1 MKKYIYYPNFEPPE
15 NEWLKF
21 STLYLDKF
29 ESIIPYNR
37 QHLVTDEYRKL
48 QSETDLV
55 DFFSPEYHQGEQA
68 SLKAINEADRILK
81 RTYEASFLFNRINV
95 FRDWKNPSSWD
106 YQIYGEKFSYS
117 WAEFCESEKIGIRNS
132 DGIKLPKSLA
142 FLYMTHLAKE
152 IAFERNGNIITDNLE
167 YDRYTSYS
175 QIKSTNTNVR
185 DKFIRGI
192 IKLQVPKNI
201 NDISFDT
208 LIEFRN
214 RNREL
219 INSFNSQINIIEN
232 LIGNGIS
239 EQQFIDDYN
248 YTLNEIIREI
258 VKLGIDIA
266 TVPLAFY
273 TLAQNSDALNQE
285 YIKEIL
291 GGLSII
297 GGGYYGIRK
306 SLYDKRDER
315 MCKKYLARL
324 HHLR

>member
-37 QHLVTDEYRKL
+37 QHLVTDDYRTL
-48 QSETDLV
+48 QNETDLV
-55 DFFSPEYHQGEQA
+55 DFFSPEYHQGEKA
-68 SLKAINEADRILK
+68 SLKAINEAERILK
-81 RTYEASFLFNRINV
+81 RTYESSFLFNRINIV
-95 FRDWKNPSSWD
+95 RDWKNPSSWD

-175 QIKSTNTNVR
+175 QIKTTTTNVR

-192 IKLQVPKNI
+192 IKLQVPKNLNEI
-201 NDISFDT
+201 PFKT
-208 LIEFRN
+208 LIDFRN
-214 RNREL
+214 KNREL
-219 INSFNSQINIIEN
+219 ITSFNTQIDIIEN

-239 EQQFIDDYN
+239 EQKFIDEYN

-258 VKLGIDIA
+258 VKLGIDVA

-273 TLAQNSDALNQE
+273 AMAQNSDALDQE

-291 GGLSII
+291 GGLSIA
-297 GGGYYGIRK
+297 GSGYYGIRK
-306 SLYDKRDER
+306 SLYDKSDER
-315 MCKKYLARL
+315 MCKKYLAKL

>member
-37 QHLVTDEYRKL
+37 QHLVTEEYRKL

-55 DFFSPEYHQGEQA
+55 DFFSPEYSQGERA
-68 SLKAINEADRILK
+68 SLKAINEAERILK
-81 RTYEASFLFNRINV
+81 RTDEASFLFNRINV
-95 FRDWKNPSSWD
+95 FRDWKNPNSWD

-117 WAEFCESEKIGIRNS
+117 WAEFCESEKIGVRNS

-167 YDRYTSYS
+167 YDNYTSYS

-192 IKLQVPKNI
+192 IKLQAPKNI
-201 NDISFDT
+201 NDISFKT

-219 INSFNSQINIIEN
+219 IRSFNSQIDIIEN

-273 TLAQNSDALNQE
+273 TLARNSEALNQE

-306 SLYDKRDER
+306 SLYDKKDER

>member
-21 STLYLDKF
+21 SILYLDKF

-68 SLKAINEADRILK
+68 SLKAIIEAERILK
-81 RTYEASFLFNRINV
+81 RTYESSFLFNRINIS
-95 FRDWKNPSSWD
+95 RDWKNPNSWD

-117 WAEFCESEKIGIRNS
+117 WAEFCQTEKIGTRTI

-142 FLYMTHLAKE
+142 FLFMTHLAKQ

-167 YDRYTSYS
+167 YDQYTSYS

-201 NDISFDT
+201 TEIPFNI

-214 RNREL
+214 RNRDL
-219 INSFNSQINIIEN
+219 IRSFNSQIDRIEN

-239 EQQFIDDYN
+239 EQRFIDDYN
-248 YTLNEIIREI
+248 YTLNSIIREI
-258 VKLGIDIA
+258 VQLGIDVT
-266 TVPLAFY
+266 TVPFAFN
-273 TLAQNSDALNQE
+273 TLAQNSNALNHE

-291 GGLSII
+291 GGLSIV
-297 GGGYYGIRK
+297 GGGYYAMRK
-306 SLYDKRDER
+306 SLYDKRNER

-324 HHLR
+324 HHLQ

>member
-68 SLKAINEADRILK
+68 TLKAINEAERILK

-95 FRDWKNPSSWD
+95 LRDWKNPNSWD

-132 DGIKLPKSLA
+132 EGIKLPKSLA

-167 YDRYTSYS
+167 YDKYTSYS

-192 IKLQVPKNI
+192 IKLQVPKNL
-201 NDISFDT
+201 NDIPFKT
-208 LIEFRN
+208 LIKFRN
-214 RNREL
+214 TNREL
-219 INSFNSQINIIEN
+219 IRSFNAQIDIIEN

-239 EQQFIDDYN
+239 EQQFIDNYN

-273 TLAQNSDALNQE
+273 TLAQNSEALNQE

-291 GGLSII
+291 GSLSIL

-306 SLYDKRDER
+306 SLYDKQDER

-324 HHLR
+324 HHFR

>member
-48 QSETDLV
+48 QGETDLV

-68 SLKAINEADRILK
+68 SLKAINEAERILK
-81 RTYEASFLFNRINV
+81 RTYESSFLFNRINV
-95 FRDWKNPSSWD
+95 LRDWKNPNSWD

-117 WAEFCESEKIGIRNS
+117 WAEFCESEKIGVRNS
-132 DGIKLPKSLA
+132 EGIKLPKSLA

-167 YDRYTSYS
+167 YDSYTSYS

-201 NDISFDT
+201 NDIPFKT

-219 INSFNSQINIIEN
+219 IKSFNSQIDIIEN

-291 GGLSII
+291 GGLSIV

>member
-37 QHLVTDEYRKL
+37 QHLVSDDYRKL
-48 QSETDLV
+48 QNETDLV
-55 DFFSPEYHQGEQA
+55 NFFSPEYHQGEQA
-68 SLKAINEADRILK
+68 SLKAIIEAERILR
-81 RTYEASFLFNRINV
+81 RTYESSFLFNRINV
-95 FRDWKNPSSWD
+95 LRDWKNPHSWD

-117 WAEFCESEKIGIRNS
+117 WAEFCESEKIGQRNS

-167 YDRYTSYS
+167 YDKYTSYA

-185 DKFIRGI
+185 DNFIRGI

-201 NDISFDT
+201 KNIPFKT

-219 INSFNSQINIIEN
+219 IQSFNSQIDIIEN
-232 LIGNGIS
+232 SIGNGIS
-239 EQQFIDDYN
+239 EQQFIDNYN
-248 YTLNEIIREI
+248 YTFNEITREI

-273 TLAQNSDALNQE
+273 ALAQNSEALNQE
-285 YIKEIL
+285 YIKEIF
-291 GGLSII
+291 GGLSIV

>member
-37 QHLVTDEYRKL
+37 QYLVTDDYRKL
-48 QSETDLV
+48 QNETDLV
-55 DFFSPEYHQGEQA
+55 DFFSPEYHQGEHA
-68 SLKAINEADRILK
+68 SLKAINEAERILK
-81 RTYEASFLFNRINV
+81 RTYESSFLFNRINIV
-95 FRDWKNPSSWD
+95 RDWKNPSSWD

-152 IAFERNGNIITDNLE
+152 VAFERNGNIITDNLE

-175 QIKSTNTNVR
+175 QIKTTSTNIR
-185 DKFIRGI
+185 DNFIRGI

-201 NDISFDT
+201 KEIPFKT

-214 RNREL
+214 KNREL
-219 INSFNSQINIIEN
+219 ITSFNTQIDIIEN
-232 LIGNGIS
+232 LIGKGIS
-239 EQQFIDDYN
+239 EQNFIDDYN
-248 YTLNEIIREI
+248 YTLNEIIRKI
-258 VKLGIDIA
+258 VKLGIDVA

-273 TLAQNSDALNQE
+273 AMAQNSDTLNQE

-291 GGLSII
+291 VGLSIS
-297 GGGYYGIRK
+297 GSGYYGIRK

-315 MCKKYLARL
+315 MCKKYLAKL
-324 HHLR
+324 NHLR

>member
-21 STLYLDKF
+21 SILYLDKF

-37 QHLVTDEYRKL
+37 QHLISDDYRKL
-48 QSETDLV
+48 KNETDLV

-68 SLKAINEADRILK
+68 SLKAIYEAEKILK
-81 RTYEASFLFNRINV
+81 RTYESSFLFNRINI
-95 FRDWKNPSSWD
+95 FRDWKNKNTWD
-106 YQIYGEKFSYS
+106 YQIYGEKFSHS
-117 WAEFCESEKIGIRNS
+117 WAEFCESEKIGKRNS
-132 DGIKLPKSLA
+132 EGIELPKSLA

-152 IAFERNGNIITDNLE
+152 ISFERNGNIITDNLE
-167 YDRYTSYS
+167 YDRYTSYA
-175 QIKSTNTNVR
+175 QIKSTNTNIR

-201 NDISFDT
+201 NEIPFKT

-214 RNREL
+214 KNREL
-219 INSFNSQINIIEN
+219 IRSFNSQIDIVEN
-232 LIGNGIS
+232 SIGNGIS
-239 EQQFIDDYN
+239 EQQFVENYN
-248 YTLNEIIREI
+248 YTFNEITKEI
-258 VKLGIDIA
+258 IKLGIDIA
-266 TVPLAFY
+266 VIPLAFY
-273 TLAQNSDALNQE
+273 TLAQNSEALNQE

-297 GGGYYGIRK
+297 GGGYFGIRK
-306 SLYDKRDER
+306 SLSDKRDER

-324 HHLR
+324 HHLK